1 GRVDRPGMARRRDRA
16 HPGGDLRVGAD
27 RAGDLARLNRWP
39 PTAVDFVIRVTEPW
53 QWCGSSTGA
62 VRRREPPVRARRL
75 FDVQQSRSLLKFPD
89 KDQAM
94 EKILDLTMLSDI
106 FPTGFHG
113 AVSAGVEPGSSVYI
127 AGAGPVGT
135 AAAVGAQ
142 LLGASVA
149 IMADMNADRL
159 ANAAKFGCE
168 TIDVSTEDPREGIAR
183 ILGREEVD
191 AGVDAVGFEA
201 RGHGKDA
208 QEAPATVLN
217 TLMDVTRAGGALG
230 SPGLYVTGDPGGVD
244 EAAQEG
250 SLSVRLGLGWA
261 KALSFTTGQC
271 PVMKYH
277 RQLMK
282 AILHDKVQIADAV
295 NAAAISLDDAPA
307 GYEKFDSGV
316 ATKYVID
323 PHGMTGKVQPV

>member
-1 GRVDRPGMARRRDRA
+1 RGDPFRERRLAAAGLLLLPACHEGLDRRLGVRREGRRGARARSPHRHRDARLGGEHRAADRLAHLRVRGRIRQRDPELRRRRAGPGRVDRPGMARRRDRA

-53 QWCGSSTGA
+53 QGCGSSTGA

-142 LLGASVA
+142 LLGASVV

-168 TIDVSTEDPREGIAR
+168 TIDVSPEDPREGIAR

-201 RGHGKDA
+201 RGPGKDA

-217 TLMDVTRAGGALG
+217 TLMDVPRAGGALG
-230 SPGLYVTGDPGGVD
+230 IPGLYVTGDPGGVD
-244 EAAQEG
+244 EA
-250 SLSVRLGLGWA
+250 
-261 KALSFTTGQC
+261 
-271 PVMKYH
+271 
-277 RQLMK
+277 
-282 AILHDKVQIADAV
+282 
-295 NAAAISLDDAPA
+295 
-307 GYEKFDSGV
+307 
-316 ATKYVID
+316 
-323 PHGMTGKVQPV
+323 